1 MIVKLKYIE
10 AYEKVTY
17 YSVALYDEDEHLIS
31 GYGSIFED
39 FIKGHERKNYSE
51 LDYILNWIKH
61 IGNVK
66 GALPHYF
73 RFENRASGLPPKD
86 KVANKENVSFVDV
99 ENQNHVLRLY
109 CLPLNKQVVILF
121 GGGIKTADK
130 AQDCPNVGSHF
141 KLANKLA
148 EAIDEAIKQGDI
160 DLLDDD
166 LAYDDDLEMM
176 I

>member
-1 MIVKLKYIE
+1 MIVKLKYIQ
-10 AYEKVTY
+10 AYEKVIY
-17 YSVALYDEDEHLIS
+17 YSVTLYDENEHQIS
-31 GYGSIFED
+31 DYGSTFED
-39 FIKGHERKNYSE
+39 FIKEHEHKNYSE
-51 LDYILNWIKH
+51 LDYVLNWIKH

-73 RFENRASGLPPKD
+73 RFENRASGLPPKE
-86 KVANKENVSFVDV
+86 KVASKENVSFVDV
-99 ENQNHVLRLY
+99 ENQNHTLRLY

-121 GGGIKTADK
+121 SGGIKTTEK

-141 KLANKLA
+141 RLANKLA
-148 EAIDEAIKQGDI
+148 KAIDEALKQGDI

-166 LAYDDDLEMM
+166 IAFEDDLEMT

>member
-1 MIVKLKYIE
+1 
-10 AYEKVTY
+10 
-17 YSVALYDEDEHLIS
+17 
-31 GYGSIFED
+31 
-39 FIKGHERKNYSE
+39 
-51 LDYILNWIKH
+51 
-61 IGNVK
+61 
-66 GALPHYF
+66 
-73 RFENRASGLPPKD
+73 
-86 KVANKENVSFVDV
+86 
-99 ENQNHVLRLY
+99 
-109 CLPLNKQVVILF
+109 VILF

>member
-99 ENQNHVLRLY
+99 EP
-109 CLPLNKQVVILF
+109 CIKIILF
-121 GGGIKTADK
+121 
-130 AQDCPNVGSHF
+130 
-141 KLANKLA
+141 
-148 EAIDEAIKQGDI
+148 AIK
-160 DLLDDD
+160 
-166 LAYDDDLEMM
+166 
-176 I
+176 